1 MSTSALRVL
10 LADDHVVIRQGLKA
24 ILEQAGLQVVGEAS
38 DGHAVLGLCESLR
51 PDVAVLD
58 IRMPLL
64 NGVDCAREL
73 ARICPATRVMLL
85 TMFADESHV
94 IAGLRAGVAAY
105 VLKSD
110 AASQLLQAIESVSR
124 GDTYLSPGISSAVVQ
139 ACLSNT
145 QSAEESLS
153 SRERQ
158 VLQLIAEGKNM
169 KEIGW
174 LLRISSR
181 TAESHR
187 ARLMNRVDIHDVPGL
202 VCYALKLGLV
212 DLERRASQQ
221 APPEAADT
229 APATWARPK
238 PPGAG
243 RPGTSTAVLRTRSL
257 RT

>member
-1 MSTSALRVL
+1 MSTSALGVL
-10 LADDHVVIRQGLKA
+10 LADDHVVMRQGLKA
-24 ILEQAGLQVVGEAS
+24 ILEQAGLQVVGESS
-38 DGHAVLGLCESLR
+38 DGHAVLGLCESLQ

-94 IAGLRAGVAAY
+94 LAGLRAGVAAY

-124 GDTYLSPGISSAVVQ
+124 GDTYLSPGISAAVVQ

-145 QSAEESLS
+145 QSVEDSLS
-153 SRERQ
+153 NRERQ

-174 LLRISSR
+174 LLSISAR
-181 TAESHR
+181 TAETHR
-187 ARLMNRVDIHDVPGL
+187 TRLMNRLDIHDVPGL

-212 DLERRASQQ
+212 DLEHRASQ
-221 APPEAADT
+221 APPEAAKATPT
-229 APATWARPK
+229 AWASPK
-238 PPGAG
+238 PQGGKRPPGA
-243 RPGTSTAVLRTRSL
+243 STAA
-257 RT
+257 